1 MKLYLDTST
10 DTCILRL
17 DDLEYS
23 RVGRYDLAE
32 KIHTQATELKE
43 KNGGNGDILID
54 KDEEKAFNDRIK
66 QELNDAAD
74 LAKAVGGATFGEGS
88 LEGVDT
94 PDEDN

>member
-1 MKLYLDTST
+1 M
-10 DTCILRL
+10 
-17 DDLEYS
+17 
-23 RVGRYDLAE
+23 
-32 KIHTQATELKE
+32 
-43 KNGGNGDILID
+43 ID

-94 PDEDN
+94 PDEDNYNNEGEYSGWFNDKGEGLDEAINDTVIDEMKKKGYETYGDQK